1 MKVSVKLSRDIFT
14 TLTPSPALSG
24 KSLPSKTPGR
34 DLRDRWSPDKLPD
47 VGS

>member
-1 MKVSVKLSRDIFT
+1 MKVSAMLSRDIFT
-14 TLTPSPALSG
+14 TFTPSPAQSG
-24 KSLPSKTPGR
+24 KSLPTKTPGR